1 MNEDK
6 EIDKWAKKYAY
17 VYSSEA
23 PEVWSFADGF
33 YKGAKWYGQNLWHD
47 ARKER
52 PEPGRQYLAFL
63 DIPRNPTFVLWDC
76 GTNHPFFSRWAYV
89 SDLYPD
95 AQVELN
101 NSVFFRK

>member
-6 EIDKWAKKYAY
+6 EIDKWAKEYAY

-33 YKGAKWYGQNLWHD
+33 LKGAEWYSQNLWHD
-47 ARKER
+47 ARQER

-63 DIPRNPTFVLWDC
+63 DIPCHPTFVLWDC
-76 GTNHPFFSRWAYV
+76 GTNHPFFTRWAYV
-89 SDLYPD
+89 SDLLPD
-95 AQVELN
+95 TPSDTKQLI
-101 NSVFFRK
+101 KK